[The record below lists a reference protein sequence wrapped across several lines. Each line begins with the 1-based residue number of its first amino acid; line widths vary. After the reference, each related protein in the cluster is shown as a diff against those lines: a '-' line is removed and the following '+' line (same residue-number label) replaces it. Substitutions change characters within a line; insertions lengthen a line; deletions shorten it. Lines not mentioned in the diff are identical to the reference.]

1 MTDNIKATVL
11 EALHKAD
18 LVIRPYAIFCNP
30 FIEDY
35 LRQEFG
41 KQYEVVGYAGIE
53 ENKVYVVDRK
63 AFEEACKVIPTGLSF
78 D

>member
-1 MTDNIKATVL
+1 MTDNIKETVL
-11 EALHKAD
+11 EAIHKAD
-18 LVIRPYAIFCNP
+18 LLIKPYAIFCNP

-53 ENKVYVVDRK
+53 EDKVYVVDRK
-63 AFEEACKVIPTGLSF
+63 TFEKACKINPTELSF